1 MSVIIH
7 KTVIKNNTYFTVSIG
22 ENNLRCL
29 TRWYPSHLDLLSQ
42 APLRLSYQAPE
53 NPPNSMKVSSQS
65 LVLSSANVA
74 PCLTLVFFNNPAALD
89 CLASVSNH
97 FRQKETAR
105 DFDDQR
111 WFVVRTPPPV
121 KRCASV
127 KIIPEQSLDLVWYL
141 SFCYC
146 IVFKYWTING
156 RNNRLFVTDVLS

>member
-1 MSVIIH
+1 MVS
-7 KTVIKNNTYFTVSIG
+7 FTSRSAQSSAITSQ
-22 ENNLRCL
+22 L
-29 TRWYPSHLDLLSQ
+29 PSTQ
-42 APLRLSYQAPE
+42 K
-53 NPPNSMKVSSQS
+53 PPNSMKVSSQS